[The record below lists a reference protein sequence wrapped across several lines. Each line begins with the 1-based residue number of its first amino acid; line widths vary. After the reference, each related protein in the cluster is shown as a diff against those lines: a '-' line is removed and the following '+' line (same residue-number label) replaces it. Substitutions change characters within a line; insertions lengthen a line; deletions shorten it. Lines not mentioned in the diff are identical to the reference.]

1 MQKPGRDV
9 LVKKY
14 SNRRLYDTAESRY
27 ITMEELAQTIRT
39 GRNVRVVD
47 AKTHEDLTQQTL
59 TQVILESGRAG
70 RLLPIPLLHQLIR
83 MDDDA
88 LAEFFGRYVS
98 WALEMY
104 MSAKSGAQALA
115 PLNPFATLPFAATN
129 AFARFFSQGPG
140 WAPPEEQY
148 SPPPPPAPT
157 PVPTDEGQDEDRAA
171 IADLR
176 REIEALKQAMAK
188 K

>member
-27 ITMEELAQTIRT
+27 ITMEELAQTIRS
-39 GRNVRVVD
+39 GRSVRVVD

-59 TQVILESGRAG
+59 TQVIMESGRAG

-104 MSAKSGAQALA
+104 MNAKSGAQALT

-129 AFARFFSQGPG
+129 AFARFFAPAHEPVP
-140 WAPPEEQY
+140 APPQ
-148 SPPPPPAPT
+148 
-157 PVPTDEGQDEDRAA
+157 EDSL
-171 IADLR
+171 ADLR
-176 REIEALKQAMAK
+176 REIEELKQAMGK